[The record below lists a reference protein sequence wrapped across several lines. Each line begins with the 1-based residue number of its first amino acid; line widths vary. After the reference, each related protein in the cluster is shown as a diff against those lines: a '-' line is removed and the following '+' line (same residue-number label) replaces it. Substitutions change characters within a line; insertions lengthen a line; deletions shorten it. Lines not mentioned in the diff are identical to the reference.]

1 MLVQFGP
8 AGVGLPCQ
16 VPHGMSPAMMQA
28 RHQHI
33 GNLVFLLR
41 HYAATRDWTRLA
53 GLVATLMACD
63 VGPATMLPVPHLLPA

>member
-1 MLVQFGP
+1 
-8 AGVGLPCQ
+8 
-16 VPHGMSPAMMQA
+16 MMQA